1 MKKIKILIFMVIF
14 FLGTLG
20 IQLNALNVIYGE
32 TGKKVS
38 GKTSTIKGS
47 EETKTGNNILENWLT
62 SKTYY
67 YVLFVFKVDLNKKYI
82 LTVEAD
88 LPKKVDDDQ
97 RSIVF
102 NGPSAN
108 LTTFGSLNYGVGK
121 TDPIYGCTKDMQ
133 RFYLSFDPKSPS
145 NYLVVEFDSRYEP
158 EMNVNM
164 ILEETEL
171 SKEDVEKPS
180 TPPNCKKAY
189 FWGSSFENLYLEGEI
204 KKEENTKEE
213 TYNNLNLDDWNIYG
227 TAKISDDSYDKW
239 LIIGDNIGY
248 DPSDSDNDKNLWNQ
262 FADPNSTSYDYDAIV
277 SKKSFIPPIKFYFH
291 GYLGTSYKGYNE
303 AGLAYSNENFTGE
316 PGGGL
321 PIGTKLAYFTLH
333 WENPDVLETG
343 YYNSSTGNQQNYK
356 ESFFYGMKDNLSS
369 DNNVW
374 GEFEIDWDGKVVK
387 FYRNGQLIR
396 EENLLYEQG
405 KKVKVFFRNY
415 ENPFGIMSYKIEGS
429 KGESTIEDNDTENKK
444 EFKPASSY
452 DPTTNILH
460 VYNISFN
467 GHYYSVDFK
476 IIKSFPTIEFTIS
489 NYSELSSPNSEYE
502 VSTFDTNKKIL
513 TIPSLEYNGK
523 KYSLE
528 LTYDVFSF
536 KLTNIKPLNNY

>member
-1 MKKIKILIFMVIF
+1 MSLLKNFLQIIITLFIFSF
-14 FLGTLG
+14 N
-20 IQLNALNVIYGE
+20 LNALNVVYGE
-32 TGKKVS
+32 IGKKIS
-38 GKTSTIKGS
+38 GQTSNIKGS
-47 EETKTGNNILENWLT
+47 EETKTGNNILESWLT
-62 SKTYY
+62 SGTDY
-67 YVLFVFKVDLNKKYI
+67 YVLFVFKIDKNKNYL

-102 NGPSAN
+102 NGPSFN
-108 LTTFGSLNYGVGK
+108 LTTFASTNYGVGK
-121 TDPIYGCTKDMQ
+121 TNPYGCTKDMH
-133 RFYLSFDPKSPS
+133 RFYLSFESKSPS
-145 NYLVVEFDSRYEP
+145 NYLVIKFNSRYGSG
-158 EMNVNM
+158 MNVSM

-171 SKEDVEKPS
+171 TPEEVKQKSI
-180 TPPNCKKAY
+180 PPNCTKAY
-189 FWGSSFENLYLEGEI
+189 FWGSSFENIYLEGEI
-204 KKEENTKEE
+204 EKEEPPQEQISS
-213 TYNNLNLDDWNIYG
+213 NLNLEDWNIYG
-227 TAKISDDSYDKW
+227 TAKISDDGYDKW
-239 LIIGDNIGY
+239 LMIGDNIGY
-248 DPSDSDNDKNLWNQ
+248 DPSDSDNDGNLWNK

-277 SKKSFIPPIKFYFH
+277 SKNSFIPPLKFYFH

-303 AGLAYSNENFTGE
+303 AGLAYSNENFTGT
-316 PGGGL
+316 PGDGL

-333 WENPDVLETG
+333 WENPEVLETG
-343 YYNSSTGNQQNYK
+343 YYNSSTGNQQNYE
-356 ESFFYGMKDNLSS
+356 ESILYNQKDKISS

-374 GEFEIDWDGKVVK
+374 GEFEIDWDGKTVK
-387 FYRNGQLIR
+387 FYRNNQLIR

-536 KLTNIKPLNNY
+536 KLTNIKPLDNY